1 MYFLDFNEN
10 VVFWPKWWIF
20 WHKTWLWGIC
30 TSYACGQRH
39 LVTVPMRY
47 GSIRYDSYEKCTNF
61 GSILIISV
69 DHYYGDFGHVSPPH
83 TAIFG
88 RFRGI
93 KYLDQH
99 IGGYYRNIWK
109 RPVVICVSMAS
120 RTTRDTI
127 RGVLA
132 MYFWFFRSIPMPFW
146 GHRWFELQKRS
157 ILGQKW
163 PIFGRKWP
171 KMAKFTILK
180 CKYDGIPRVSQVLML
195 MVGPYAVVFDG

>member
-99 IGGYYRNIWK
+99 VGGYIGRFGSVQWLYVFLWHLEPQETPYK
-109 RPVVICVSMAS
+109 V
-120 RTTRDTI
+120 
-127 RGVLA
+127 
-132 MYFWFFRSIPMPFW
+132 FWRYVFDFLGQSPSHFGDIVDSSFKKGQFW
-146 GHRWFELQKRS
+146 VKNGQLKAEN
-157 ILGQKW
+157 GQKW
-163 PIFGRKWP
+163 Q
-171 KMAKFTILK
+171 K
-180 CKYDGIPRVSQVLML
+180 CP
-195 MVGPYAVVFDG
+195 F